1 MNLAFSTALSGLTA
15 SSTAINVVGNDLANL
30 NTTGY
35 KANELAFSDL
45 MSQTLGGSGS
55 QMGMGV
61 GQVSSYARYTQGSL
75 QNTGSPTDAA
85 IQGNGFFVV
94 KDNNNQQLYTRDGAF
109 QVNSSGQ
116 LTTATGELVQGWNS
130 LNGNVDTNAP
140 ISAISVPLG
149 ATIPATPTTGMKL
162 GVNLD
167 SRATVGTSGATF
179 SAPVQVVDSQ
189 GNVHTLSASFTK
201 TAANKWDYSVTIP
214 QSDLASSSASN
225 VVASG
230 SLTFDANGQLTSPAT
245 TADPQTITIA
255 GLADGAGDMSIGWN
269 LYDPSTNQGLLT
281 QVAENSGVA
290 STWQDGLAAG
300 QISDVSLQNGGL
312 LVAKYSNGKQLTVG
326 QVALASISNPASL
339 SAVGNNNLAA
349 TSATG
354 AASIGVPSSGSRGQ
368 IVAGSLES
376 STVDIAQEFTNLL
389 TFERGYQAN
398 SRVITASDQ
407 ILQETVNLIH
417 G

>member
-1 MNLAFSTALSGLTA
+1 MNLAFSTALSGLSA

-35 KANELAFSDL
+35 KASELAFSDL

-55 QMGMGV
+55 QIGMGV
-61 GQVSSYARYTQGSL
+61 GQVSAYAKYTQGSL
-75 QNTGSPTDAA
+75 QNTGSPTDVAL
-85 IQGNGFFVV
+85 QGNGFFVV
-94 KDNNNQQLYTRDGAF
+94 KDSNNQQLYTRDGQF
-109 QVNSSGQ
+109 QVNGSGQ
-116 LTTATGELVQGWNS
+116 LTTASGQLVQGWNS
-130 LNGNVDTNAP
+130 LNGTVNTNAP
-140 ISAISVPLG
+140 ISTISVPLG
-149 ATIPATPTTGMKL
+149 ATIPATATTGMKL

-167 SRATVGTSGATF
+167 SRAEVGSTAGTF
-179 SAPVQVVDSQ
+179 SAPMQVVDSQ
-189 GNVHTLSASFTK
+189 GNVHTLSVSFTK
-201 TAANKWDYSVTIP
+201 TAANKWDYSVSIP
-214 QSDLASSSASN
+214 QDDLASSTASTT
-225 VVASG
+225 VGSG
-230 SLTFDANGQLTSPAT
+230 SLTFDSNGQLTTPAATDSPAS
-245 TADPQTITIA
+245 ITIP
-255 GLADGAGDMSIGWN
+255 GLADGAADMSIDWN
-269 LYDPSTNQGLLT
+269 LYDSGNGLLT
-281 QVAENSGVA
+281 QVADKSGVA

-300 QISDVSLQNGGL
+300 QITDVSLQNGGL

-326 QVALASISNPASL
+326 QIAVASISNPASL
-339 SAVGNNNLAA
+339 SSVGNNNLAA

-354 AASIGVPSSGSRGQ
+354 APSIGTASSGSRGQ

>member
-1 MNLAFSTALSGLTA
+1 MNLAFSTALSGLSA

-55 QMGMGV
+55 QIGMGV
-61 GQVSSYARYTQGSL
+61 GQVSAYAKYTQGSL
-75 QNTGSPTDAA
+75 QNTGTSTDAA
-85 IQGNGFFVV
+85 LQGNGFFVV
-94 KDNNNQQLYTRDGAF
+94 KDSQGQQLYTRDGAF
-109 QVNSSGQ
+109 QVNSKGQ
-116 LTTATGELVQGWNS
+116 LTTATGEVVQGWNS
-130 LNGNVDTNAP
+130 LNGAINANAP
-140 ISAISVPLG
+140 ISTISVPLG
-149 ATIPATPTTGMKL
+149 ATIPATATTEMKF

-167 SRATVGTSGATF
+167 SRAEVGSAAGTF
-179 SAPVQVVDSQ
+179 SAPMQVVDTQ
-189 GNVHTLSASFTK
+189 GNTHTLTVSFTK
-201 TAANKWDYSVTIP
+201 TAANKWDYSVSIP
-214 QSDLASSSASN
+214 QDDLASSTASTT
-225 VVASG
+225 VGTG
-230 SLTFDANGQLTSPAT
+230 SLTFDANGQLSTPAST
-245 TADPQTITIA
+245 DAPESISVT
-255 GLADGAGDMSIGWN
+255 GLADGASDLSIDWN
-269 LYDPSTNQGLLT
+269 LYDSGSGLLT
-281 QVAENSGVA
+281 QVADNSGVA

-326 QVALASISNPASL
+326 QIAVASISNPASL
-339 SAVGNNNLAA
+339 SSVGNNNLAA

-354 AASIGVPSSGSRGQ
+354 APSIGTANSGSRGQ

-398 SRVITASDQ
+398 SRVITAADQ

>member
-1 MNLAFSTALSGLTA
+1 MNLAFSTALSGLSA

-35 KANELAFSDL
+35 KSSELAFSDL

-55 QMGMGV
+55 QIGMGV
-61 GQVSSYARYTQGSL
+61 GQVSAYAKYTQGSL
-75 QNTGSPTDAA
+75 QNTGSPTDVAM
-85 IQGNGFFVV
+85 QGNGFFVV
-94 KDNNNQQLYTRDGAF
+94 KDSNNQQLYTRDGQF

-130 LNGNVDTNAP
+130 LNGNVNTNAP
-140 ISAISVPLG
+140 ISSISVPLG
-149 ATIPATPTTGMKL
+149 ATIPATATTGMKL

-167 SRATVGTSGATF
+167 SRAEVGSAAGTF
-179 SAPVQVVDSQ
+179 SAPMQVVDSQ
-189 GNVHTLSASFTK
+189 GNVHTLTVSFTK
-201 TAANKWDYSVTIP
+201 TAANKWDYAVTIP
-214 QSDLASSSASN
+214 QDDLASSSASTT
-225 VVASG
+225 VASG
-230 SLTFDANGQLTSPAT
+230 SLTFDANGQLTTPAAT
-245 TADPQTITIA
+245 DGPESIAVA
-255 GLADGAGDMSIGWN
+255 GLADGAGDLAIDWN
-269 LYDPSTNQGLLT
+269 LYDSGNGLLT

-326 QVALASISNPASL
+326 QIAVASISNPASL
-339 SAVGNNNLAA
+339 SSVGNNNLAA

-354 AASIGVPSSGSRGQ
+354 APSIGTASSGSRGQ

>member
-1 MNLAFSTALSGLTA
+1 MNLAFSTALSGLSA
-15 SSTAINVVGNDLANL
+15 ASTAINVVGNDLANL

-55 QMGMGV
+55 QIGMGV
-61 GQVSSYARYTQGSL
+61 GQVSAYAKYTQGSL
-75 QNTGSPTDAA
+75 QNTGTPTDVAL
-85 IQGNGFFVV
+85 QGNGFFVV
-94 KDNNNQQLYTRDGAF
+94 KDSNGQQLYTRDGAF
-109 QVNSSGQ
+109 QVNGSGQ
-116 LTTATGELVQGWNS
+116 LTTASGELVQGWNS
-130 LNGNVDTNAP
+130 LNGNVNTNAP
-140 ISAISVPLG
+140 ISTIAVPLG
-149 ATIPATPTTGMKL
+149 ATIPATATSSMKL

-167 SRATVGTSGATF
+167 SRAEVGSSAAEF
-179 SAPVQVVDSQ
+179 SAPMQVVDSQ
-189 GNVHTLSASFTK
+189 GNTHTLTVSFTK
-201 TAANKWDYSVTIP
+201 TDANKWDYSVSIP
-214 QSDLASSSASN
+214 ASDLTSGDTTP
-225 VVASG
+225 VATG
-230 SLTFDANGQLTSPAT
+230 SLTFDANGKLATPAE
-245 TADPQTITIA
+245 ADGPQTISIG
-255 GLADGAGDMSIGWN
+255 GLSDGAADMSIDWN
-269 LYDPSTNQGLLT
+269 LYDSGNPLMT

-326 QVALASISNPASL
+326 QLAVASISNPASL

-349 TSATG
+349 TSATS
-354 AASIGVPSSGSRGQ
+354 AASIGTAHSGSRGQ

-389 TFERGYQAN
+389 TFQRGYQAN
-398 SRVITASDQ
+398 SRVITAADQ